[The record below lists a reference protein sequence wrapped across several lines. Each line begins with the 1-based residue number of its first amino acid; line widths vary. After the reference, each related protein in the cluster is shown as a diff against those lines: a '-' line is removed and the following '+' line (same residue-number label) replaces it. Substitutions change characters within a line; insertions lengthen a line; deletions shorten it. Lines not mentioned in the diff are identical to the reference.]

1 MGRQAEIAGIRALL
15 RVGAVRVDFHVYN
28 TEDDLERLLGALGA
42 IAAGRYV
49 VSGAGGGARW
59 AAALTTLELGA
70 AIL

>member
-42 IAAGRYV
+42 LAPLAGMSGVGLAGV
-49 VSGAGGGARW
+49 VDGRQR
-59 AAALTTLELGA
+59 
-70 AIL
+70 